1 MFRTVL
7 TRSLLAALTIAL
19 AATGITAAHASV
31 SAPRALRVSASGHS
45 HAVVAQ
51 KTCKKGYHRI
61 HGTCKKTHAAP
72 PVAYVAMGDSLTA
85 GDGADN
91 EETQSYPAL
100 LAAHLPSGTRF
111 LNLGVPGYTL
121 DNAIQDELPQALAAH
136 PRLATVWIGTNDVL
150 GGTCPQIPASCA
162 KETTSFKRG
171 LDHLLSALHAAHVR
185 VFVANLPDFHVLPKS
200 SWCPHPV
207 QCSTAG
213 TAFNE
218 AIATVASRY
227 GDSVMDVYAASK
239 SLWGRPKFVSY
250 DGLHLTTAGYAALAH
265 LFYGV
270 MHAQGALP

>member
-1 MFRTVL
+1 MRRFSIVLVTVVI
-7 TRSLLAALTIAL
+7 AAAGVG
-19 AATGITAAHASV
+19 APHARSV
-31 SAPRALRVSASGHS
+31 SAAGHS

-51 KTCKKGYHRI
+51 KTCKQGYHRI
-61 HGTCKKTHAAP
+61 HGTCKKTHAAAP

-91 EETQSYPAL
+91 QETQSYPAL
-100 LAAHLPSGTRF
+100 LATHLPSGTRF

-136 PRLATVWIGTNDVL
+136 PPLATVWIGTNDVL
-150 GGTCPQIPASCA
+150 GGTCPQVPASCA

-185 VFVANLPDFHVLPKS
+185 VFVANLPDFRTVPE
-200 SWCPHPV
+200 
-207 QCSTAG
+207 TAG
-213 TAFNE
+213 GDSSYCKGRCWTPGTARN
-218 AIATVASRY
+218 ATIAAVASRY
-227 GDSVMDVYAASK
+227 GDSLIDVYAASK

-265 LFYGV
+265 LFYGI